1 MLMIGLTFITGA
13 YYERNVFYKLEN
25 VTIEIGEKLPE
36 DILNFIGVINESK
49 NFSIETNA
57 KLDNEGHV
65 MSLGTY
71 SYYLVYNDE
80 KYKFSRLTNVKATIT
95 VIDTKKPVITINDQN
110 ELVAKKETTT
120 IENTI
125 WDGEGLLDKS
135 IFDKYGYENKG
146 MLLLRNRYFKSC
158 VFNTNLQTISK
169 FHCSV

>member
-71 SYYLVYNDE
+71 SYYFLLR
-80 KYKFSRLTNVKATIT
+80 KFSYHFFKSSKCFTFNLLYVSS
-95 VIDTKKPVITINDQN
+95 V
-110 ELVAKKETTT
+110 TTT
-120 IENTI
+120 
-125 WDGEGLLDKS
+125 S
-135 IFDKYGYENKG
+135 ISSTESEP
-146 MLLLRNRYFKSC
+146 LSC
-158 VFNTNLQTISK
+158 IYLKKNAVVNLSAIK
-169 FHCSV
+169 PNNLA